1 MVKSLGYYTKM
12 KTVIKHRRNGQMS
25 IAKDLIF
32 EEWKKEDERAR
43 EHKIKML
50 KEGEVTE
57 EVFKLTNNLCQG
69 GCGDY
74 LDEVADGW
82 GICLDCRLEK
92 DD

>member
-1 MVKSLGYYTKM
+1 MGIS
-12 KTVIKHRRNGQMS
+12 
-25 IAKDLIF
+25 KDLMF
-32 EEWKKEDERAR
+32 EEWAKEDERAR
-43 EHKIKML
+43 EHKIKLL